1 MMDRKNIKT
10 SNDENMDF
18 NFFLKQ
24 NMALIQ
30 QVIPF
35 NPIISKDDE
44 WTNDDYLEYER
55 KETK

>member
-24 NMALIQ
+24 NMTLIQ
-30 QVIPF
+30 QIIPF
-35 NPIISKDDE
+35 NPIISEDDE
-44 WTNDDYLEYER
+44 WNLDTEISIAE
-55 KETK
+55 

>member
-24 NMALIQ
+24 NMAVIQ
-30 QVIPF
+30 QIIPF

-55 KETK
+55 KETE